1 MSAQR
6 ETVARAGSSDWAPV
20 IVHGVT
26 IAMTIIN
33 TTTNSTTI
41 GQLLGVEPL
50 VECIAPSPLV
60 QLMHWLQRRR
70 G

>member
-1 MSAQR
+1 ML
-6 ETVARAGSSDWAPV
+6 T
-20 IVHGVT
+20 IVHGVS

-33 TTTNSTTI
+33 TTNNSTTI

-50 VECIAPSPLV
+50 VECIAHSPLV